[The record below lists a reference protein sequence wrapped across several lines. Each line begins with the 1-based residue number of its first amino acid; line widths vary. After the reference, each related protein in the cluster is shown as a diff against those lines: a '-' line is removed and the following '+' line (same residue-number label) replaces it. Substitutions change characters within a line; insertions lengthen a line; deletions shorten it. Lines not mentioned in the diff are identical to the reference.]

1 MKSVGYGEKSEMQDL
16 NDILESCLGEMKQL
30 EEDTAEFEK
39 RIAEMEAGAEA
50 EVKKATARVDRENQK
65 LKSEHRQE
73 YTALDHMKAEQTEKE
88 REIDLLLAKRDS
100 EAAKLADAE
109 AETDQIERDIE
120 NSAQQIPDLRKQLAE
135 KNKQNAALRKTLKS
149 LEGTL
154 QVTNGALVKKT
165 ADAEG
170 LAKKVSG
177 LKDRLGVIQG
187 DGREAEQRHTFVVQ
201 RLKDILSGGPGDLD
215 GEWQM
220 LKDALREEHEL
231 ELTTLTD
238 EKTEKWRFELNKM
251 DNEIAATDRRLNAAQ
266 ARTHQVTQDLAAM
279 EDHRDALLKELEALR
294 LQLEEEARSEA
305 YIPGSLD
312 DLIKAY
318 EELLVKKEAEA
329 KRLRGA
335 NAQLEK
341 AIQKLEEML
350 ADLKE
355 QVAEARLALA
365 QEKVLYYKALENIE
379 NADGRKGAEAGEAE
393 DALDKLKAAVK
404 ERVGTIK
411 QLNEEI
417 TELRQLELDIAGL
430 RAEIDKY
437 SLLLDIVPD
446 PKKKSSPART
456 ASPSTQGNK
465 RRRTE
470 TGTVAMVTPT
480 VPAKKRAKAKKAPVV
495 EEVEEEEE
503 EEMEEDDDDEP
514 MDLND
519 DGRITRSESRVYRAK
534 KTPKGSKST
543 SKKAGKSK
551 RG

>member
-1 MKSVGYGEKSEMQDL
+1 
-16 NDILESCLGEMKQL
+16 
-30 EEDTAEFEK
+30 
-39 RIAEMEAGAEA
+39 
-50 EVKKATARVDRENQK
+50 
-65 LKSEHRQE
+65 
-73 YTALDHMKAEQTEKE
+73 MKAEQTEKE

>member
-1 MKSVGYGEKSEMQDL
+1 
-16 NDILESCLGEMKQL
+16 
-30 EEDTAEFEK
+30 
-39 RIAEMEAGAEA
+39 
-50 EVKKATARVDRENQK
+50 
-65 LKSEHRQE
+65 
-73 YTALDHMKAEQTEKE
+73 
-88 REIDLLLAKRDS
+88 
-100 EAAKLADAE
+100 
-109 AETDQIERDIE
+109 
-120 NSAQQIPDLRKQLAE
+120 
-135 KNKQNAALRKTLKS
+135 
-149 LEGTL
+149 
-154 QVTNGALVKKT
+154 
-165 ADAEG
+165 
-170 LAKKVSG
+170 
-177 LKDRLGVIQG
+177 
-187 DGREAEQRHTFVVQ
+187 
-201 RLKDILSGGPGDLD
+201 
-215 GEWQM
+215 
-220 LKDALREEHEL
+220 
-231 ELTTLTD
+231 
-238 EKTEKWRFELNKM
+238 
-251 DNEIAATDRRLNAAQ
+251 
-266 ARTHQVTQDLAAM
+266 
-279 EDHRDALLKELEALR
+279 
-294 LQLEEEARSEA
+294 
-305 YIPGSLD
+305 
-312 DLIKAY
+312 
-318 EELLVKKEAEA
+318 
-329 KRLRGA
+329 
-335 NAQLEK
+335 
-341 AIQKLEEML
+341 
-350 ADLKE
+350 
-355 QVAEARLALA
+355 
-365 QEKVLYYKALENIE
+365 VLYYKALENIE